1 MRPVARRRAGSPVG
15 PVSSRR
21 GGVQLSEVQR
31 SRMLTSAVS
40 VISEYGYGQMTVA
53 RIAGTARVSRRTFYD
68 LFEDRE
74 DCFLAVFDDAV
85 ERASG
90 VVLAAY
96 GNERG
101 WRRQVRA
108 GLGALLVF
116 LDEQPGLGGLLV
128 VDALK
133 AGPRVQTRRAEVLHM
148 LAEAIQRG
156 SRAGSARELPPLTGE
171 GVVGAVL
178 GVVHTRLLAERPGRM
193 VELLNP
199 LMAMIV
205 LPCHGPAAAQREL
218 EHPATETPGTRGAA
232 GAAARVADQLSSTP
246 LPTSMG
252 RSPLEGLPMRL
263 TYRTL
268 RVLSAISEQPGASNR
283 DVAAH
288 ADVADQGQISKLLA
302 RLERLGLIENTGEGQ
317 PSGEPNAWG
326 LTVRGGEVLSTATPG
341 ASTPGTSTNNA
352 CAASSAGTLHSQ
364 EER

>member
-1 MRPVARRRAGSPVG
+1 MRPVARRRASGPAGSA
-15 PVSSRR
+15 SARR
-21 GGVQLSEVQR
+21 GGMQLSEVQR
-31 SRMLTSAVS
+31 SRMLTSAVA
-40 VISEYGYGQMTVA
+40 VISEHGYGQMTVA
-53 RIAGTARVSRRTFYD
+53 RIAGGARVSRRTFYD

-85 ERASG
+85 AHASA
-90 VVLAAY
+90 VALAAY
-96 GNERG
+96 RSKRG

-108 GLGALLVF
+108 GLGALLGF
-116 LDEQPGLGGLLV
+116 LDEQPGLGTLLV

-133 AGPRVQTRRAEVLHM
+133 AGPRVQARRAEVLHG

-156 SRAGSARELPPLTGE
+156 SRTGSARELPPLTGE

-205 LPCHGPAAAQREL
+205 LPCHGPAAAQKEL
-218 EHPATETPGTRGAA
+218 EHPATGTPATRGS
-232 GAAARVADQLSSTP
+232 ARATERASDPLLSSSSVP
-246 LPTSMG
+246 VFSA

-268 RVLSAISEQPGASNR
+268 RVLTAISEQPGASNR

-288 ADVADQGQISKLLA
+288 AGVADQGQISKLLA
-302 RLERLGLIENTGEGQ
+302 RLERLGLVENTGEGQ
-317 PSGEPNAWG
+317 PSGEPNAWC
-326 LTVRGGEVLSTATPG
+326 L
-341 ASTPGTSTNNA
+341 TSTGVEVQRA
-352 CAASSAGTLHSQ
+352 IPGDRAGSVNGN
-364 EER
+364 ERETV